1 MKDLLLYKVSILF
14 KPTCENKLAFL
25 FKIYSKYATKSIEI
39 RYFCSK
45 FKNKSHYFNTFFKMS
60 STPLYEKEVSIQ
72 VERRRAG
79 VELIKIIS
87 DLWYDKSIELVLFR
101 NQLIDKNVNEIINLH
116 EYAGEFVGKAISI
129 FDSVAIAKV
138 IFELDLPPSKL
149 DIGKLSY
156 EFRLENENYPDARHF
171 VLEKLKNA
179 KNFEEIQP
187 KDVVL
192 YGFGRIGR
200 LLARELMSKSGKGN
214 QLRLRAIVTRDKND
228 ASSLEKRA
236 SLLRYDSIH
245 GDFQGSVIADFENK
259 ALIINGTTVH
269 VITANAPE
277 DIDYTQYGIE
287 KALIID
293 NTGAFTNKEA
303 LSRHLTSKGTEKVLL
318 TAPGKGIPNIVHGVN
333 QNEYN
338 PDEIAIFSA
347 ASCTTNAITPI
358 LKAIEE
364 TLGVVKGHLE
374 TIHAY
379 TNDQNLVDNMH
390 QKYRRGRAAA
400 LNMVIT
406 ETGAGA
412 AVAKALPSLEG
423 KLTSNA
429 IRVPVPNGSLV
440 VLNLE
445 VLKKTSI
452 DGINAIMKKYALEGE
467 LVEQIKYSL
476 NNELVSS
483 DIVGTSAPA
492 IYDSNATIV
501 SNDGQNIVL
510 YIWYDNEFGYS
521 HQVIRLAKYI
531 AKVRRFTYY

>member
-1 MKDLLLYKVSILF
+1 M
-14 KPTCENKLAFL
+14 
-25 FKIYSKYATKSIEI
+25 TK
-39 RYFCSK
+39 
-45 FKNKSHYFNTFFKMS
+45 MD
-60 STPLYEKEVSIQ
+60 LYEKEVSFQ
-72 VERRRAG
+72 ADRRRSG

-101 NQLIDKNVNEIINLH
+101 NQLIDRNVSEIINLH
-116 EYAGEFVGKAISI
+116 EYAAKFVGKPISVS
-129 FDSVAIAKV
+129 DSVEIANV
-138 IFELDLPPSKL
+138 ILTLDLPPSKL
-149 DIGKLSY
+149 DIGKLTY
-156 EFRLENENYPDARHF
+156 EYRLEDEKYPDVRHF
-171 VLEKLKNA
+171 VLHKLKKA
-179 KNFEEIQP
+179 KSTKEIKP

-200 LLARELMSKSGKGN
+200 LLARELMSKTGKGD
-214 QLRLRAIVTRDKND
+214 QMRLRAIVTRDKND
-228 ASSLEKRA
+228 AVSLEKRA

-245 GDFQGSVIADFENK
+245 GDFQGSVVADTKNN

-269 VITANAPE
+269 IITASTPE
-277 DIDYTQYGIE
+277 EIDYTNYGIE
-287 KALIID
+287 NALVID
-293 NTGAFTNKEA
+293 NTGAFTTKEA
-303 LSRHLTSKGTEKVLL
+303 LSRHLVSKGTSKVLL
-318 TAPGKGIPNIVHGVN
+318 TAPGKGVPNIVYGVN

-338 PDEIAIFSA
+338 PDGIDIFSA

-358 LKAIEE
+358 LKAIED

-390 QKYRRGRAAA
+390 KKYRRGRAAA

-406 ETGAGA
+406 ETGAGS

-445 VLKKTSI
+445 VNTTTSVEA
-452 DGINAIMKKYALEGE
+452 INAIMKKYALEGE

-483 DIVGTSAPA
+483 DIVGTSAPS
-492 IYDSNATIV
+492 IYDSSATIV
-501 SNDGQNIVL
+501 SKDGKNIVL
-510 YIWYDNEFGYS
+510 YIWYDNEYGYS

>member
-1 MKDLLLYKVSILF
+1 LQNHFTKTFEIGTFAPEKII
-14 KPTCENKLAFL
+14 TFL
-25 FKIYSKYATKSIEI
+25 TKRMS
-39 RYFCSK
+39 
-45 FKNKSHYFNTFFKMS
+45 NT
-60 STPLYEKEVSIQ
+60 TVYEKEIAFQ
-72 VERRRAG
+72 ADRRRAG

-87 DLWYDKSIELVLFR
+87 DLWYDKSIEMVLFR
-101 NQLIDKNVNEIINLH
+101 NQLIDRNVSDIINLH
-116 EYAGEFVGKAISI
+116 EYAGEFVNKPISV
-129 FDSVAIAKV
+129 FDSVEIARAILS
-138 IFELDLPPSKL
+138 LDLPPSKL
-149 DIGKLSY
+149 DIGKLTY
-156 EFRLENENYPDARHF
+156 EFHLEDNKYDDAKAF
-171 VLEKLKNA
+171 VIDKLKNA
-179 KNFEEIQP
+179 KDTTDIQP

-200 LLARELMSKSGKGN
+200 LLARELMSKMGKGN

-228 ASSLEKRA
+228 ATTLEKRA

-245 GDFQGSVIADFENK
+245 GDFQGSVVADVENN

-269 VITANAPE
+269 IITANQPE
-277 DIDYTQYGIE
+277 DIDYTAYEIND
-287 KALIID
+287 ALVID
-293 NTGAFTNKEA
+293 NTGAFTTQEA
-303 LSRHLTSKGTEKVLL
+303 LARHLTSKGVDKVLL
-318 TAPGKGIPNIVHGVN
+318 TAPGKGVPNIVHGVN

-338 PDEIAIFSA
+338 PDEVNIFSA

-358 LKAIEE
+358 LKAVED

-390 QKYRRGRAAA
+390 KKYRRGRAAA

-406 ETGAGA
+406 ETGAGS
-412 AVAKALPSLEG
+412 AVAKALPSLTG

-445 VLKKTSI
+445 VGKATSVE
-452 DGINAIMKKYALEGE
+452 GVNEIMKKYALEGE

-483 DIVGTSAPA
+483 DIVGTSAPS

-501 SNDGQNIVL
+501 SADGKNVVL
-510 YIWYDNEFGYS
+510 YVWYDNEYGYS

-531 AKVRRFTYY
+531 AKVRRYTYY